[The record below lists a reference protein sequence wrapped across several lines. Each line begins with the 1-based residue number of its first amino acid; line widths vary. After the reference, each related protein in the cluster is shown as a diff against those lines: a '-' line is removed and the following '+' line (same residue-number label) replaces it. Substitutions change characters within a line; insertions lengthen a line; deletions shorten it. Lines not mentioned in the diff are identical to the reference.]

1 MNLYKKK
8 IWKEREKQQEREREL
23 LRKKQC
29 GRGVSV
35 GMGEK
40 LGRKET
46 RIVRKKRMGALK
58 KSYIFKRGDR
68 HILMKKDDRLTNKGR
83 LAVGLVMCSF
93 RNFPCQ
99 F

>member
-46 RIVRKKRMGALK
+46 RIVRKKKDGCIK
-58 KSYIFKRGDR
+58 KNPIFSKEMIDTP
-68 HILMKKDDRLTNKGR
+68 L
-83 LAVGLVMCSF
+83 
-93 RNFPCQ
+93 
-99 F
+99 